1 MVIYQMCFCVN
12 RKSKMAAIEGHNFN
26 ILTIFENKQKIP
38 ETRNLI
44 EPNIDMI
51 NLWIVACNFYIFL
64 CRSEIQIG

>member
-1 MVIYQMCFCVN
+1 VIE
-12 RKSKMAAIEGHNFN
+12 SKYLIDYNIKDYYIYNWNSFIAGHNFN
-26 ILTIFENKQKIP
+26 ILTIFENKEKIP

-64 CRSEIQIG
+64 W